1 MRGKGGSWVLVGVL
15 KALCEVAVV
24 HGVGKGKV
32 MWSGPEI
39 IVTIGLGRKKSM
51 QYVLFVAQN
60 AAEQCVII
68 VILLLPLRH
77 CLWSIQGLGLLQ
89 VRCSCIVK
97 LTLKLL
103 LLSTV

>member
-1 MRGKGGSWVLVGVL
+1 VRGKGGSWVLVGVL

-51 QYVLFVAQN
+51 
-60 AAEQCVII
+60 
-68 VILLLPLRH
+68 
-77 CLWSIQGLGLLQ
+77 
-89 VRCSCIVK
+89 
-97 LTLKLL
+97 
-103 LLSTV
+103 